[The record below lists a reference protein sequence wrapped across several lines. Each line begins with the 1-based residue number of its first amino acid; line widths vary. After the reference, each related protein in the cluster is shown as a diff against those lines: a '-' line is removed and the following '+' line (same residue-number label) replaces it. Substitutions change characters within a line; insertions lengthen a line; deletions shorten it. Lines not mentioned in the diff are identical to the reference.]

1 VAALATTLAREA
13 FETERELPAGS
24 ILARNFILYDRTR
37 DAMRNAIE
45 AVFAP
50 TFADWT
56 RWRLP
61 ASLSFLYFPL
71 RLARLCAK
79 YAMTAL
85 RSLRPRS
92 RIGATLRTPPP
103 QPHSKG

>member
-1 VAALATTLAREA
+1 VAGLATTLSREA
-13 FETERELPAGS
+13 LETQRELPAGR
-24 ILARNFILYDRTR
+24 ILARNFILYDRPR
-37 DAMRNAIE
+37 DAMRNAIDV
-45 AVFAP
+45 VFAP

-61 ASLSFLYFPL
+61 AALSFLYFPL

-79 YAMTAL
+79 YAGAAL